1 MNFILK
7 RTVRN
12 KQTSR
17 ERLIRSAERLFA
29 ERGFDGVSV
38 RDIANDAKANSALVR
53 YYFQGK
59 DGLLTEVYTRHCE
72 PLKAERAHLLK
83 ECQSNGR
90 KPSLE
95 EVLDAFIRPSL
106 EANQDTNGGRD
117 FSRLRAILSAENSS
131 LLEQLVG
138 QNFDQSSRVF
148 VDALSKCLPHLT
160 RHEVFWR
167 FHFLLGA
174 IYYTA
179 TGPHRVAALTKGKVN
194 PSDPRKT
201 CTELVQF
208 AAAGF
213 RAQSALVGSQKTKV
227 VKRSKAV

>member
-1 MNFILK
+1 MLK
-7 RTVRN
+7 RPV
-12 KQTSR
+12 KHIQTSR
-17 ERLIRSAERLFA
+17 DRLILSAERLFA

-38 RDIANDAKANSALVR
+38 RDIANDAKTNSALVG
-53 YYFQGK
+53 YYFRGK
-59 DGLLTEVYTRHCE
+59 EGLLAEVYTRHCE
-72 PLKAERAHLLK
+72 PLKAERARLLN
-83 ECQSNGR
+83 ESRANGR

-95 EVLDAFIRPSL
+95 EVLEAFIWPSL
-106 EANQDTNGGRD
+106 EANEDPNGGHS
-117 FSRLRAILSAENSS
+117 FTRLRAVLSAENSS

-138 QNFDQSSRVF
+138 QNFDQSSKVF
-148 VDALSKCLPHLT
+148 VDALCRCLPHLT

-179 TGPHRVAALTKGKVN
+179 SGPHRVAALTKGKVD

-201 CTELVQF
+201 CMELVRF

-213 RAQSALVGSQKTKV
+213 RAKSRLETTSKTKALN
-227 VKRSKAV
+227 RSKAI